1 MSSPQDAQEQ
11 VNWHWRNTTRPL
23 RFFGMDSRAAL
34 PYLILLPY
42 ARPITL
48 VFCILSTVIFLVLE
62 KHGLTF
68 PSAIRALR
76 STLVGDKRYALARIR
91 RRRLKD
97 LG

>member
-1 MSSPQDAQEQ
+1 MSNIQDVQEQ

-23 RFFGMDSRAAL
+23 RFFSMDSRAAL

-42 ARPITL
+42 ARPVTL
-48 VFCILSTVIFLVLE
+48 VFCVLSTITFILLE

-76 STLVGDKRYALARIR
+76 ASLVGEKRFALNRVR
-91 RRRLKD
+91 RRRFRD
-97 LG
+97 YG

>member
-1 MSSPQDAQEQ
+1 MSTPQDQQEQ

-23 RFFGMDSRAAL
+23 RFFALDSRAAL

-48 VFCILSTVIFLVLE
+48 VFCVISTVIFFILE

-68 PSAIRALR
+68 PSAMRALR
-76 STLVGDKRYALARIR
+76 SMLVGHKRNALARIR
-91 RRRLKD
+91 RRKMKD

>member
-1 MSSPQDAQEQ
+1 MSSPHDAQEQ

-23 RFFGMDSRAAL
+23 RFFSMDSRAAL

-42 ARPITL
+42 ARPVTL
-48 VFCILSTVIFLVLE
+48 VFCVLSTIVFMFLE

-68 PSAIRALR
+68 PSALRALR
-76 STLVGDKRYALARIR
+76 SSLVGEKRNALARIR
-91 RRRLKD
+91 RRKFRD